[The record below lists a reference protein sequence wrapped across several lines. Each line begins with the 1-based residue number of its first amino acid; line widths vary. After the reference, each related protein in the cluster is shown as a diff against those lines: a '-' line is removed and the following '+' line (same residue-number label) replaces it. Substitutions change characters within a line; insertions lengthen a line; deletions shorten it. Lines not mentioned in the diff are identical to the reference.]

1 MNILERLSKEH
12 KLWLKMLHNIGCPNH
27 LAEDIVQEFY
37 IKVYSK
43 PEYHDKIVTDDS
55 VNTFYIYAILRNMF
69 LSNRRLQKRYVYTEA
84 EFKVDG
90 SRSFNVDTEQLEL
103 ECSYMEYISKRL
115 TSIVED
121 FSKAERQ
128 LYYMHFV
135 KGISQRKI
143 AKKSKLGFTFV
154 NNTCKNIRR
163 VIMAA
168 MYEDMEDL
176 KNKDYKYKL

>member
-1 MNILERLSKEH
+1 MDILERLSKEH
-12 KLWLKMLHNIGCPNH
+12 KLWLKMLHKIGCPNH

-37 IKVYSK
+37 IKVYNK
-43 PEYHDKIVTDDS
+43 PEYHDKIVNDDS

-69 LSNRRLQKRYVYTEA
+69 LSNRRLQKRYVYPEA
-84 EFKVDG
+84 EFKDVDE
-90 SRSFNVDTEQLEL
+90 SLDTDELHL

-115 TSIVED
+115 TSIVEG

-143 AKKSKLGFTFV
+143 AKKSTLGFTFV